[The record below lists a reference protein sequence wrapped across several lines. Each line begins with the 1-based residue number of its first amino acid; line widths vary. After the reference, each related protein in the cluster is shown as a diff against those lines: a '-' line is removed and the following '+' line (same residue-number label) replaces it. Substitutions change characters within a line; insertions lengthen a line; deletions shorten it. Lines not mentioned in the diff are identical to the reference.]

1 MVPEKSGNAS
11 SRRNRVENERAGGGF
26 RFFFGS
32 TSDRG
37 KAISL
42 LLVSLIKISVIN
54 FSTPRWPRA
63 AIFPSRPWLIRRNWS
78 VLFSSSPSSPS
89 ISDRRICPESPFIKL
104 IADKA
109 SRESRRSPCLG
120 HYLGQLPS
128 ENCVAAHSESEW
140 IFFVCASKR
149 ENATRNRRR
158 GSLLDCDISPTR
170 ISLEICRRA
179 SGAGG
184 RRSQLV
190 GPMIDGPARSGSINQ
205 NGPTVEPDSSI
216 STRSRI
222 L

>member
-1 MVPEKSGNAS
+1 VIDCQSALTVIVAGYLHTMVPEKSGNAS

-54 FSTPRWPRA
+54 FSTPRWPRGRDLPVSA
-63 AIFPSRPWLIRRNWS
+63 LINS
-78 VLFSSSPSSPS
+78 SLLFSSSSPSSPS

-128 ENCVAAHSESEW
+128 ENCVAAHSESE
-140 IFFVCASKR
+140 
-149 ENATRNRRR
+149 
-158 GSLLDCDISPTR
+158 
-170 ISLEICRRA
+170 
-179 SGAGG
+179 
-184 RRSQLV
+184 
-190 GPMIDGPARSGSINQ
+190 
-205 NGPTVEPDSSI
+205 
-216 STRSRI
+216 
-222 L
+222 